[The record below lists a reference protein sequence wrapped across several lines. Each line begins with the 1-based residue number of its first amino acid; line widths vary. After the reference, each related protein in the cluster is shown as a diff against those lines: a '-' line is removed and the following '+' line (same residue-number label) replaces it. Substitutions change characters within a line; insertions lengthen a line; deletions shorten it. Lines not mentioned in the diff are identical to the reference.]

1 MITTAKTAQSSNGMN
16 RMPSVSVVM
25 PAYNVSRYIREAI
38 ESVIRQTFTEWEL
51 VIVDDG
57 STDDTLALACE
68 YERKDH
74 RIRVIKMPYGSGS
87 VYQPRKRAIME
98 ACAEI
103 VAPLDAD
110 DMIENTYLEKLLH
123 RMRQTG
129 AEAVYPTLYRVDSDG
144 KHPRILIDPRPEIKD
159 HAHRGRDCVKWTLG
173 KWEIGCGGGMIR
185 KNLYERVYAENDSS
199 LTHSFADEL
208 VTRQLLL
215 DASLV
220 AISDA
225 KYFYRENDESET
237 RKKSVKKFWLLIND
251 EYLNDFVIAHY
262 GKYTEE
268 YLKIQEQIFYDY
280 YGLLKFELSFNIGR
294 DNQESVRQMMYR
306 GRRLI
311 NREILRGRVSKKYM
325 LLNML
330 GNRSERVILK
340 IALKLHI
347 IKP

>member
-1 MITTAKTAQSSNGMN
+1 MITTAKTAQSTGMN

-38 ESVIRQTFTEWEL
+38 ESVIRQTFTDWEL

-57 STDDTLALACE
+57 STDDTLALAYE

-87 VYQPRKRAIME
+87 AYQPRKRAIME
-98 ACAEI
+98 ASAEI

-110 DMIENTYLEKLLH
+110 DMIEGSYLEKLLH
-123 RMRQTG
+123 RMWQTG
-129 AEAVYPTLYRVDSDG
+129 AEAVYPTLYRVDSEG
-144 KHPRILIDPRPEIKD
+144 KHPKSMIDPRPEIKD
-159 HAHRGRDCVKWTLG
+159 VVHRGRNCVKWTLG
-173 KWEIGCGGGMIR
+173 KWEIGCGGGAIR
-185 KNLYERVYAENDSS
+185 KNLYERVYAKNDLS
-199 LTHSFADEL
+199 LTHTCADEL
-208 VTRQLLL
+208 LTRQLLF

-220 AISDA
+220 AFSDA
-225 KYFYRENDESET
+225 KYFYRENDESVT
-237 RKKSVKKFWLLIND
+237 RTKSVRKYELLIND
-251 EYLNDFVIAHY
+251 EYLNEFIIAHF
-262 GKYTEE
+262 GKTSEE
-268 YLKIQEQIFYDY
+268 YRRIQEQIFYDY

-294 DNQESVRQMMYR
+294 DNQESVRHMMYR
-306 GRRLI
+306 GRGLI
-311 NREILRGRVSKKYM
+311 DREILRGRVSKKYM

-330 GNRSERVILK
+330 GNRAERLILR